1 MGSENQLRVG
11 LNLAPLDTLFFRD
24 GRPFEAATQ
33 ATSGMPQP
41 QTVAGALRTWLLRK
55 AGCDFEKLGEAMASG
70 KGFEAAVAENQPDQA
85 VAAGQVR
92 FRGPWFAVRGEP
104 VVDVPCILHKVEETG
119 EIVRLAPLEKV
130 PLPGWAPAEE
140 GMLPLWTQ
148 EARRTKRLGG
158 YLRLA
163 GLRAFLNG
171 GLPDRREVMEADDLF
186 DQDRR
191 TGIVVNSESLSVEEG
206 MIYAIS
212 LLALKP
218 GVSLYAEAIG
228 PRQATDLLPAE
239 PAPLPLGGEGRYV
252 ALQKS
257 AAFDWP
263 SARPQGNQG
272 RMLVLT
278 APAFFSGGW
287 RPANLQLV
295 SAAVPGHVA
304 VSGWDLA
311 RKGPKPSRFAA
322 AAGSVYFINQVLEP
336 LPDSLCETEDAA
348 LGWGT
353 FVEGVWNHV

>member
-1 MGSENQLRVG
+1 MGSGNQLPVG

-55 AGCDFEKLGEAMASG
+55 AGCDFEKLAEAMASG
-70 KGFEAAVAENQPDQA
+70 KSFAEAVGENQPDQA

-92 FRGPWFAVRGEP
+92 FRGPWFAIRGEP
-104 VVDVPCILHKVEETG
+104 VVDIPCILQKLDETG

-130 PLPGWAPAEE
+130 TLPGWVPAEE

-148 EARRTKRLGG
+148 EARRIKRVRG

-163 GLRAFLNG
+163 GLRAFLSG
-171 GLPDRREVMEADDLF
+171 GLPDPKEILEADDLF

-191 TGIVVNSESLSVEEG
+191 TGIAVNPDSLTAEEG

-218 GVSLYAEAIG
+218 GVSLYAEAVG
-228 PRQATDLLPAE
+228 PRQAVDLLPAE

-252 ALQKS
+252 TLQKT
-257 AAFDWP
+257 AAVNWP
-263 SARPQGNQG
+263 SVRPQGNQG
-272 RMLVLT
+272 RLLVLT
-278 APAFFSGGW
+278 APAFLAGGW

-311 RKGPKPSRFAA
+311 RKGPKPNRFAV
-322 AAGSVYFINQVLEP
+322 AAGSVYFINQILEP
-336 LPDSLCETEDAA
+336 LPDSLCEAEDAA